1 MAFDYKNPTSSVFVN
16 TPYSVT
22 RENDTGTNFSVNT
35 IGGYQEVYNL
45 SDLDWTIPADILI
58 NGGAV
63 LYSGNSIP
71 FVFTLSISF

>member
-1 MAFDYKNPTSSVFVN
+1 VFVN

-45 SDLDWTIPADILI
+45 SDLDWVRPGDILFEWGCRI
-58 NGGAV
+58 
-63 LYSGNSIP
+63 I
-71 FVFTLSISF
+71 FR